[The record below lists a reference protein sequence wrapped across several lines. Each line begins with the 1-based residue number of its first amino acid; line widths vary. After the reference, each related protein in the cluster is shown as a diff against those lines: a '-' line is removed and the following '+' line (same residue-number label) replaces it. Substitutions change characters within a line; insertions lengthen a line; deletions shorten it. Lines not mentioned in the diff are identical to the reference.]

1 MRKNAVIYKLTVED
15 IQTVAEEYLER
26 KLNDEELKKVID
38 RVGDYIPWYDAI
50 ENTFMELDLKSN
62 DAADD
67 G

>member
-1 MRKNAVIYKLTVED
+1 MRKNTVIYKLTVED

-38 RVGDYIPWYDAI
+38 KVGDYISWYDAI

-62 DAADD
+62 DDTDD
-67 G
+67 

>member
-1 MRKNAVIYKLTVED
+1 MRKNTVIYKLTVED

-26 KLNDEELKKVID
+26 KLNDDELKKVID
-38 RVGDYIPWYDAI
+38 RVGDYISWYDAI

-62 DAADD
+62 DDTD